1 MTVVGDQLLERCPL
15 AGVSSGSRNGGTRW
29 AAVVRARP
37 DEQVRLR
44 QPLPQSGELAV
55 SKRRTGRGVQH
66 GADVVVQTAA
76 LNPGRMTNPFKQV
89 VRRTP
94 GHLAHAGTVAATVA
108 GTVAGMHT

>member
-55 SKRRTGRGVQH
+55 SKRGTSRGVQH
-66 GADVVVQTAA
+66 GADVVVQTTT
-76 LNPGRMTNPFKQV
+76 LNPGRMTNPFKQLV
-89 VRRTP
+89 GCTP
-94 GHLAHAGTVAATVA
+94 GHLAHAGTVA
-108 GTVAGMHT
+108 GMQA

>member
-1 MTVVGDQLLERCPL
+1 M
-15 AGVSSGSRNGGTRW
+15 GGGGEGATGR
-29 AAVVRARP
+29 
-37 DEQVRLR
+37 EQVRLR

-55 SKRRTGRGVQH
+55 SKRGTNRGVQH

-94 GHLAHAGTVAATVA
+94 GHLAHAGTVAGTVA
-108 GTVAGMHT
+108 GTAAETAADTVAGTHA

>member
-1 MTVVGDQLLERCPL
+1 M
-15 AGVSSGSRNGGTRW
+15 
-29 AAVVRARP
+29 RARP

-55 SKRRTGRGVQH
+55 SKRGISRGLQD
-66 GADVVVQTAA
+66 GGDVVVQTTT

-94 GHLAHAGTVAATVA
+94 GHLAHAGTVAD
-108 GTVAGMHT
+108 TVAGMHAYPREAFRMG